1 MSKWN
6 NNHTEAPKPL
16 AVAASETPPPGGTPD
31 NERLAE
37 WTIRIATA
45 LFAAQK
51 MTLSAIPGT
60 AYNMA
65 RDVEKH
71 LQSVGCLP

>member
-6 NNHTEAPKPL
+6 NSPMEAPKPV
-16 AVAASETPPPGGTPD
+16 AVAASETPPPSGTSD
-31 NERLAE
+31 KERLAE

-51 MTLSAIPGT
+51 LSLSAIPGT

-65 RDVEKH
+65 RDVEKY